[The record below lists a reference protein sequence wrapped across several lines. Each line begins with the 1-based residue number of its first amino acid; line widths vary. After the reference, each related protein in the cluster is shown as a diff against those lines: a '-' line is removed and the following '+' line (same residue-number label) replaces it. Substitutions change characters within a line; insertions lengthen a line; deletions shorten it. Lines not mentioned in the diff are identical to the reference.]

1 MNAGGNSDY
10 GQQRQQTDGD
20 CVLSGSGCFQPPF
33 LRKYS
38 CQDIV
43 HLSPLRKYELLFMP
57 TFLRK
62 MANYRYFF

>member
-33 LRKYS
+33 LRKYTF
-38 CQDIV
+38 QDIV
-43 HLSPLRKYELLFMP
+43 HLSPLQIE
-57 TFLRK
+57 
-62 MANYRYFF
+62 